1 MTKILADT
9 NILIYASVNDGSEKH
24 KKAKDFIISKIN
36 EGSLV
41 ISIQNLVEFSRVL
54 KEKVTPAID
63 PNTINNYIS
72 GFCANCD
79 ILCYSPETILRANI
93 LCDLLGVHFFDSL
106 LIATMQENSILEI
119 ATENKKD
126 FKKVA
131 NMVVIN
137 PV

>member
-9 NILIYASVNDGSEKH
+9 NILIYASVNDGSDKH
-24 KKAKDFIISKIN
+24 AKAKEFIISNIK
-36 EGSLV
+36 EGNLV

-54 KEKVTPAID
+54 KEKVSPNVD

-79 ILCYSPETILRANI
+79 VLCYSAETVLRANI
-93 LCDLLGVHFFDSL
+93 LCDLLEVHFFDSL
-106 LIATMQENSILEI
+106 LIATMQENSILKI
-119 ATENKKD
+119 ATENEKD

-137 PV
+137 PL